1 VPRHPHR
8 IVRLAS
14 HARTQ
19 HPAITACHTPRMR
32 GDFGAAQLVV
42 DPARRPLSA
51 LRVQGG
57 LIGCVL
63 VVIAVSGCGGRTTV
77 KTPSQAVQRDV
88 AGRFAAALLRGD
100 AADARA
106 LLVPGDDGSRVA
118 LVQQAVAASGAQQAS
133 IRLPARRAG
142 RRWTFSYAG
151 RRTYGDGRFE
161 RQRGD
166 LVVFIA
172 PSAAGAGVEFFA
184 FRNVDT
190 RFNTHHDSQLLP
202 SRR

>member
-1 VPRHPHR
+1 MAH
-8 IVRLAS
+8 S
-14 HARTQ
+14 QDART
-19 HPAITACHTPRMR
+19 
-32 GDFGAAQLVV
+32 FGGVQLVV
-42 DPARRPLSA
+42 VDSVGSA
-51 LRVQGG
+51 LSSRRVRGG
-57 LIGCVL
+57 VIGWLL
-63 VVIAVSGCGGRTTV
+63 VAFAVSGCGERTTM
-77 KTPSQAVQRDV
+77 KLPSQAVQRDV

-100 AADARA
+100 AAGARA
-106 LLVPGDDGSRVA
+106 LLVPADDGSRVA
-118 LVQQAVAASGAQQAS
+118 LVLQAVATSGAQRAL

-142 RRWTFSYAG
+142 RRWTFSYAR

-184 FRNVDT
+184 FRNVRT
-190 RFNTHHDSQLLP
+190 RFSTHHDSQLLP